1 MSSEKSPADR
11 HLARDEAVL
20 LVLAAPSGTGKT
32 TLAHKLVEATPGAV
46 FSISCT
52 TRRPR
57 GKEREG
63 VDYRFVDET
72 EFTRLVEEDRF
83 AEWAQVHGNFYGT
96 PRDVV
101 EDAKAH
107 GRLAL
112 FDIDVQGGEQLKS
125 RYPEAVT
132 VLIVPPSF
140 AELERRLRSRG
151 TDSDAVIERRLLAA
165 RSEVRR
171 GRNFDYVVVNDRL
184 EEALADLQ
192 AIVRA
197 ERARSRRIDTSALG
211 F

>member
-1 MSSEKSPADR
+1 MSNEPSGR
-11 HLARDEAVL
+11 GQRDECVL

-32 TLAHKLVEATPGAV
+32 TLAHKLVAATPGAA
-46 FSISCT
+46 FSVSCT
-52 TRRPR
+52 TRKPR
-57 GKEREG
+57 GSERDG
-63 VDYRFVDET
+63 VDYRFVDQT
-72 EFTRLVEEDRF
+72 EFTHMVDADRF

-101 EDAKAH
+101 EDAQAH

-151 TDSDAVIERRLLAA
+151 TDDDAVIERRLLAA

-184 EEALADLQ
+184 DEAFADLQ

-197 ERARSRRIDTSALG
+197 ERAKARRLDTAALG